1 MTFLK
6 RTAAAVLGG
15 AILCTTS
22 AFAAETTNMTQV
34 NPSVTQTAPNAEAA
48 PQTDAAPAVV
58 AERDLYFGKIVEI
71 LKEGEKVTGLRM
83 ESESKGEYVFHI
95 GKQTLFFDSGAGTA
109 TGLDILKEGDS
120 VYVYHSPAVTMSLP
134 PQSAAEAIV
143 TNIPAD
149 AGVAKLH
156 TVEGVKKNED
166 GSVLVTT
173 DGGQL
178 EVTVAKD
185 AVYGDFMGRQIMGA
199 DDLRVGTRFF
209 TWYQAVQESA
219 PAKVSVNKL
228 TVAPAKELTDLTVA
242 VGEKTLEGVTAKME
256 NGTLMI
262 PAGAVAKEFGLKAS
276 YDRKA
281 DGEQVTLKGDK
292 AELIMDVGS
301 DSFQM
306 DKDTVVS
313 YGAAV
318 VIVEGTTW
326 IPAQALADLVG
337 AELSL
342 DNGTVIF
349 TPAKK

>member
-22 AFAAETTNMTQV
+22 AFAVETTNTKAV
-34 NPSVTQTAPNAEAA
+34 
-48 PQTDAAPAVV
+48 PQTTANVQTVPQTEAAPAVM
-58 AERDLYFGKIVEI
+58 AERDLYYGKIKEI
-71 LKEGEKVTGLRM
+71 IREDDKITGLHM

-95 GKQTLFFDSGAGTA
+95 GEETLLLDSGAGIA
-109 TGLDILKEGDS
+109 TGLDALKVGDS

-134 PQSAAEAIV
+134 PQSFAEAIL

-149 AGVAKLH
+149 AHAAMLH
-156 TVEGVKKNED
+156 TVEAVKKNED
-166 GSVLVTT
+166 GSMVVTT
-173 DGGQL
+173 DRGTL
-178 EVTVAKD
+178 KLTIEKD
-185 AVYGDFMGRQIMGA
+185 AAYGDFMGRQIMGA
-199 DDLRVGTRFF
+199 DDLRIGTRFF
-209 TWYQAVQESA
+209 AWYQNVATSL
-219 PAKVSVNKL
+219 PAQASTKKL
-228 TVAPAKELTDLTVA
+228 TVAPAKDQAEMTIA
-242 VGEKTLEGVTAKME
+242 VGEKTLEGMTAKIE

-276 YDRKA
+276 YERKA

-306 DKDTVVS
+306 EKDAVVS

-318 VIVEGTTW
+318 VIIEGTTW
-326 IPAQALADLVG
+326 MPAQALADLVG
-337 AELSL
+337 AGLSL
-342 DNGTVIF
+342 ENGTVTF
-349 TPAKK
+349 TVAK